1 MPPKKVGDDI
11 KAGTQAWKGI
21 RVPILVSVQNR
32 VVSVQVLPSASSL
45 VLKALGE
52 PPRDRKKDKNVKHNG
67 NITFAKVVEIAKELE
82 KAGKSMA
89 KSLNGTASQVLG
101 TAKSVGCTVD
111 GQDPRAIQAKLKSG
125 DLVAK

>member
-52 PPRDRKKDKNVKHNG
+52 PPRDRKKDKHVKHNG